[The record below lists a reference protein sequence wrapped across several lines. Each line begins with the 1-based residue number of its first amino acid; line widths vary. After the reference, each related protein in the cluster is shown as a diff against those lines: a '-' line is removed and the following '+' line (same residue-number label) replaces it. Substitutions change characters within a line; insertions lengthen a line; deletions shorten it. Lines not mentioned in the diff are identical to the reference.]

1 MKTNHQRGFKAK
13 NIPYKDN
20 AYFSRRGVFSDVGLS
35 ASAIHW
41 GYNGNQGM
49 AHRVNGAKKFINSRF
64 RHHENA
70 AARRL
75 AFEECDRD

>member
-13 NIPYKDN
+13 NIPYKDS
-20 AYFSRRGVFSDVGLS
+20 AFFSRRGVFSDVGLS

-49 AHRVNGAKKFINSRF
+49 ARRVNGAKKFINSRLH
-64 RHHENA
+64 HHENA
-70 AARRL
+70 ATRRWAL
-75 AFEECDRD
+75 EESDCD